1 MRSVVAKRLRREAR
15 ALTPG
20 MLERSSLRKH
30 DRRGR
35 KCDGDQTTRAVYRRL
50 KREYR

>member
-1 MRSVVAKRLRREAR
+1 MRAVVAKRLRREAR

-20 MLERSSLRKH
+20 MLERSSMRRD
-30 DRRGR
+30 DRRR
-35 KCDGDQTTRAVYRRL
+35 TFTHGDQTTRAVYRRL